1 MITNPSEKREITHTI
16 KRLSATLR
24 APNIVMLI
32 ATLGNDGPFM
42 GCASFLKAVPPPSN
56 EHRMHIFRPS
66 AFHQGHNF
74 KSLMDWTDC
83 EVDEMH
89 SGLNTE
95 LLETIMV
102 HQQQQREELMGNQ
115 PYIMLGPIWV
125 LSEYRSRG
133 VSSKLIYKGFDM
145 SRDAR
150 VPLLLSGVFP
160 NAKPAYLH
168 LGFETLEGYDGLMMW
183 WPEMIARGKV
193 KGGRL
198 VY

>member
-1 MITNPSEKREITHTI
+1 
-16 KRLSATLR
+16 
-24 APNIVMLI
+24 
-32 ATLGNDGPFM
+32 
-42 GCASFLKAVPPPSN
+42 
-56 EHRMHIFRPS
+56 MHIFRPS

-74 KSLMDWTDC
+74 KRLMDWTDC

-102 HQQQQREELMGNQ
+102 HQQQQREELMENQ
-115 PYIMLGPIWV
+115 SYIMLGPIWV

-133 VSSKLIYKGFDM
+133 VSSKLIYEGFNM

-168 LGFETLEGYDGLMMW
+168 LGFETLEGYDGLMIW
-183 WPEMIARGKV
+183 WPDMIARGKV
-193 KGGRL
+193 EGGRL